1 MKFLSFLASLIVHA
15 FFVLIFLLIIKTP
28 TVKPKKTPIYTVNLI
43 KLSKKPEKKLKVPP
57 IKIHKKT
64 EKPKPRKEPKPRPK
78 IKPKPK
84 PKLKPEEKPKPKVK
98 PKPKP
103 KPVVKPKPKL
113 KQITIQKKKK
123 PRIKPKP
130 KPKIK
135 PKPKPKPE
143 KKKIK
148 KKKNKP
154 RPKKPMYKPNIEQKI
169 RLLKEKIMLQQIR
182 EKLLREKIKLLREH
196 ILTQEEAQKR
206 YAQKLAKSYI
216 ALIKSIIYNHWG
228 VERSVIKD
236 KVFIAKV
243 KIKLDYRG
251 NLVNL
256 YMIESSGNSYF
267 DGTVMDA
274 IKSSEPFPPP
284 PKEILTGGFVD
295 FIITFDSRE
304 KQ

>member
-1 MKFLSFLASLIVHA
+1 MKLLSFLASLIVHA

-28 TVKPKKTPIYTVNLI
+28 TVKPKKTPIYTVSLI
-43 KLSKKPEKKLKVPP
+43 KITKKQEKKV
-57 IKIHKKT
+57 KT
-64 EKPKPRKEPKPRPK
+64 QVNKTQ
-78 IKPKPK
+78 IKPKPTVK
-84 PKLKPEEKPKPKVK
+84 PKQK

-103 KPVVKPKPKL
+103 KPTVKPK
-113 KQITIQKKKK
+113 KK
-123 PRIKPKP
+123 PEP
-130 KPKIK
+130 K
-135 PKPKPKPE
+135 PKPKPKPKVKQKPKPKPKQVVLPKKE
-143 KKKIK
+143 KPK
-148 KKKNKP
+148 
-154 RPKKPMYKPNIEQKI
+154 PKKPKQVKKPKPKKKEKKRVKVEKKVNKPKPKKKAIKPNIEEKI
-169 RLLKEKIMLQQIR
+169 KLLKEKIMLQQIR

-206 YAQKLAKSYI
+206 YAQKLAHSYI

-228 VERSVIKD
+228 VEKSVIKD

-243 KIKLDYRG
+243 KIKLDYNG

-256 YMIESSGNSYF
+256 YMIKSSGNSYF